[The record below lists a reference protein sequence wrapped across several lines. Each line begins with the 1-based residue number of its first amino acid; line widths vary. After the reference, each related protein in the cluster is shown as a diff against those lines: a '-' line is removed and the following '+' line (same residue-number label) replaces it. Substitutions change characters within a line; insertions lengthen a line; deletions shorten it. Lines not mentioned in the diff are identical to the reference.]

1 MDLPDLSSL
10 HCAIADDVCN
20 IHIDE
25 MGFVMTGP
33 SGDVVVDP
41 DFLRHTIVELLW
53 KTNLKG
59 KIPIWALDR
68 FSFTIPSS
76 RNDFS
81 RAGVSFDLVQSKT
94 YKLTL
99 AGSCT
104 IHGEF
109 ECSGNLSFSGSHNL
123 GSGR

>member
-10 HCAIADDVCN
+10 HCGISDDTCN

-33 SGDVVVDP
+33 NGDVVVDP
-41 DFLRHTIVELLW
+41 DFLRHTLVELLW

-59 KIPIWALDR
+59 KIPLWALDR
-68 FSFTIPSS
+68 FSFVVPSS
-76 RNDFS
+76 PNDYS
-81 RAGVSFDLVQSKT
+81 RAGLSFDLLQSKP

-99 AGSCT
+99 TGSCT
-104 IHGEF
+104 ILGGF
-109 ECSGNLSFSGSHNL
+109 ECSGSLTFSGSHNL
-123 GSGR
+123 GS